1 MWNALGFL
9 LAILPVIGVLFFIR
23 KLFKTLRAP
32 SINYAFGRKDIEV
45 ISLFISNK
53 KYEQAETML
62 SHFNSDDLT

>member
-9 LAILPVIGVLFFIR
+9 LAILPVIGVLFLIR

-53 KYEQAETML
+53 KSTFA
-62 SHFNSDDLT
+62 NSIII